1 MFKIKEVVGSS
12 PLGYSEAVKET
23 IEKVLKAGQIV
34 HFFQV
39 LEQRGLIQ
47 EGKLKEFQVS
57 LRVAIETPDE
67 Q

>member
-39 LEQRGLIQ
+39 LEQRGTIQ
-47 EGKLKEFQVS
+47 DGKLKEFQVS
-57 LRVAIETPDE
+57 LRIAVEYPDE
-67 Q
+67 E